1 MEIEKLKRCN
11 KLLSDI
17 EECKKQIDFFDYTQY
32 DHILERASS
41 IRFNGSDKFGV
52 IPSSLWRSIGRIVLN
67 EWKQKLNELELL
79 FESE

>member
-52 IPSSLWRSIGRIVLN
+52 IPSSL
-67 EWKQKLNELELL
+67 
-79 FESE
+79 